1 MPLGILT
8 TIGFE
13 AILRVFDCDMPKGT
27 QRFRGVT
34 SQSHLPPRD
43 SIRLRFLLITLAL
56 HTDFKRNHLMVKHP
70 LEINMP

>member
-27 QRFRGVT
+27 DYQRFRGVT
-34 SQSHLPPRD
+34 VTVTVTSL
-43 SIRLRFLLITLAL
+43 
-56 HTDFKRNHLMVKHP
+56 V
-70 LEINMP
+70 